1 MRKKYLMVV
10 AILSLVTWRV
20 VREAQNADNR
30 NMMVSDTWNKSA

>member
-10 AILSLVTWRV
+10 AVLSYVTWRV
-20 VREAQNADNR
+20 VREMQNADNR